1 MPRGSSVSHTARSA
15 ARPTAI
21 RPALAC
27 RPSARAPFTVNP
39 RSASSGVSRKRKQA
53 RCICAAGETVGELT
67 GLELVASAIGT
78 PSSRKSF
85 TGGFCVSFREKCA
98 PGSRVATVPASAME
112 RSVASEAY
120 SR

>member
-1 MPRGSSVSHTARSA
+1 MSHTARSA
-15 ARPTAI
+15 ERPTAKS
-21 RPALAC
+21 PALAC
-27 RPSARAPFTVNP
+27 RPSARAPFTVKP
-39 RSASSGVSRKRKQA
+39 FSASSAVSRKRKQA

-85 TGGFCVSFREKCA
+85 TGGFCVSFREKWA
-98 PGSRVATVPASAME
+98 PASSVATVPASAMA
-112 RSVASEAY
+112 RTVDSDAY